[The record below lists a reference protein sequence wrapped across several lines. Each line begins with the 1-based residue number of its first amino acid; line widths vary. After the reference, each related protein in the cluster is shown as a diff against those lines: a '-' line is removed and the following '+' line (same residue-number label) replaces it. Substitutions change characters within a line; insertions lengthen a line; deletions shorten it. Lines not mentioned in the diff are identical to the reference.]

1 MPSCMKTVYEKVAG
15 FNLHTFSDDM
25 QQLTTDFIDYTGKVI
40 HSFTTT
46 KGQVKPPATHHHHH
60 HHLFLSC
67 SISFCTFHVNKY
79 TVFDFTCCFIC
90 KSPFYLFFHTHGAC
104 VCVLFSVFSTTLE

>member
-1 MPSCMKTVYEKVAG
+1 MVHEKVAG

-46 KGQVKPPATHHHHH
+46 KGQVKPPPPPPISILLY
-60 HHLFLSC
+60 LFLQLSC
-67 SISFCTFHVNKY
+67 EHIYRV
-79 TVFDFTCCFIC
+79 
-90 KSPFYLFFHTHGAC
+90 
-104 VCVLFSVFSTTLE
+104 